1 MAWNDQGGGP
11 WGQRP
16 GKGGG
21 GNGNGQTPPD
31 LEEILKK
38 SQDNIKKMF
47 PGGKKG
53 GAGGSGGRTGF
64 LAIIGVVAALWLAS
78 GFYIVDEGSQGAVLR
93 FGKWIKTTD
102 PGIHYRLPVPIDS
115 VIVRRVAEIR
125 SVDSGVAVRTS
136 VALKADNSDSLMLT
150 GDENI
155 VSVQFTVHWFIK
167 DLLQF
172 LFKVDRPEEAVRLA
186 AESAVREIVAQ
197 TPIAEVLTSARG
209 KIADDAQ
216 RLLQKMLDEY
226 QAGIQIQR
234 IQLKRSDPPSQV
246 IDAFRDV
253 QRARA
258 DRESEINRGKAYMNS
273 IVPKARGEAARLLQ
287 NANAYKK
294 AVVDRAEGEAARFK
308 SIYAEY
314 RLAPVITGKRLK
326 IEAMEKVLQGTQ
338 KVLIDGASS
347 GGQNVLPYLP
357 LSALKTSGQA
367 ATQTTT
373 EGVSK

>member
-1 MAWNDQGGGP
+1 MSWNDQGGGP

-21 GNGNGQTPPD
+21 GPQTSPD

-38 SQDNIKKMF
+38 GQDNIRRIF
-47 PGGKKG
+47 PGNSNGKG
-53 GAGGSGGRTGF
+53 GGKGGQGGF
-64 LAIIGVVAALWLAS
+64 SFWAILGVIAALWLAS
-78 GFYIVDEGSQGAVLR
+78 GFYIVEEGSQGAVLR
-93 FGKWIKTTD
+93 FGKWVKTTD
-102 PGIHYRLPVPIDS
+102 PGIHYRLPAPIES
-115 VIVRRVAEIR
+115 VIVTRVAEIR
-125 SVDSGVAVRTS
+125 SVESGVAVRAA

-167 DLLQF
+167 NLPDF
-172 LFKVDRPEEAVRLA
+172 LFKVDNPGEAVRLA

-209 KIADDAQ
+209 KIADEAQ
-216 RLLQKMLDEY
+216 KLLQKMLDEY

-258 DRESEINRGKAYMNS
+258 DRESKINEGKAYSNS

-287 NANAYKK
+287 NAEAYRK
-294 AVVDRAEGEAARFK
+294 AVVDKATGEASRFR

-314 RLAPVITGKRLK
+314 RLAPLVTRKRMR
-326 IEAMEKVLQGTQ
+326 IETMEQVLQGAQ
-338 KVLIDGASS
+338 KVLIGVRSDK
-347 GGQNVLPYLP
+347 GQGVLPYLP
-357 LSALKTSGQA
+357 LSALKPKDPSASQG
-367 ATQTTT
+367 
-373 EGVSK
+373 ESK